1 MVDNLEK
8 VGQALQSN
16 PQITLDKV
24 TLTYGEDQP
33 SVQPSL
39 TTFLQVSTTTRPYK
53 WAKPS
58 GFSLVAKL

>member
-24 TLTYGEDQP
+24 TLVYGEDQS

-58 GFSLVAKL
+58 GFSLVVKL